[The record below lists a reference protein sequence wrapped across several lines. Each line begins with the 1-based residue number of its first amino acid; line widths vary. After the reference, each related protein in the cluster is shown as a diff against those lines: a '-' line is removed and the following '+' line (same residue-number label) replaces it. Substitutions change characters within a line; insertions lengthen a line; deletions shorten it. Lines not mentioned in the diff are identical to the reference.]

1 MKTDVNKEEKL
12 KLFASNLKRLREQA
26 AMTKRAVAT
35 AAGIIPQQYYRYED
49 GTSEPGIVMAAKL
62 AAVFSASVQ
71 ELFAVVDKPE
81 SEATEKSMDTD
92 QTMAPG
98 FGYPPPLNRYP
109 NDRHDRN
116 LFVRQVVDYFREK
129 IRLHKAELMDNN
141 LSMNEVVNF
150 VMEEDLDRNRIR
162 LRFANTRMF
171 ALWYIAQTAPV
182 ADEEFRAMS
191 GYTELENG
199 LYLLSSN
206 PTELVVWLY
215 NTTMS
220 LMLDKIIRHVFG
232 NDPDTAVTRDT
243 LRRLDAVLSYIS
255 KEGEY

>member
-1 MKTDVNKEEKL
+1 MKTDVNKEENL
-12 KLFASNLKRLREQA
+12 KQFANNLKRLRERVSLSQ
-26 AMTKRAVAT
+26 KAVA
-35 AAGIIPQQYYRYED
+35 AVAGITPPQYHKYEH
-49 GTSEPGIVMAAKL
+49 GRSEPGIVMAAKL
-62 AAVFSASVQ
+62 AAVFGVSVQ
-71 ELFAVVDKPE
+71 ELFAAVDKPE
-81 SEATEKSMDTD
+81 SEATEKSIDTD
-92 QTMAPG
+92 QTTAPG
-98 FGYPPPLNRYP
+98 FGYPLPLNRYP
-109 NDRHDRN
+109 NDSYSRK
-116 LFVRQVVDYFREK
+116 LFVREVTDYFREK

-232 NDPDTAVTRDT
+232 NDPYTAVTRDT
-243 LRRLDAVLSYIS
+243 LRRLDAVLAYIS
-255 KEGEY
+255 TEGEY